1 MLASNRNEENKSKK
15 NKPVY
20 LDFSRL
26 ENSKALI
33 YELWHEYI
41 KPKYQQKAKLCNRKV
56 R

>member
-1 MLASNRNEENKSKK
+1 MKK
-15 NKPVY
+15 IKVKMNKPVY

-26 ENSKALI
+26 EISKALI